1 MAKKK
6 RGATTSP
13 DPATTTPAEAKA
25 GKGPG
30 RGAWKA
36 LDASSGLVA
45 AMLAPRVS
53 NLAWRA
59 VTGRKP
65 PTNTRNP
72 ELSTKEAVAWAAIG
86 GATVQIVRTVVRRS
100 AANYWVK
107 STGGLPPGMKSTRTP
122 GAPKS

>member
-1 MAKKK
+1 MAKK
-6 RGATTSP
+6 RATTTEPDQATTSS
-13 DPATTTPAEAKA
+13 AEAQVS
-25 GKGPG
+25 KGPG

-36 LDASSGLVA
+36 MDAASGLA
-45 AMLAPRVS
+45 AAALAPRVS

-65 PTNTRNP
+65 PRQSRHP

-86 GATVQIVRTVVRRS
+86 GATVQVVRTMLRRG

-107 STGGLPPGMKSTRTP
+107 STGGLPPGMRHLSDDRD
-122 GAPKS
+122 

>member
-1 MAKKK
+1 MGRRKQSTTKTPDS
-6 RGATTSP
+6 GATTTDEVRVARS
-13 DPATTTPAEAKA
+13 
-25 GKGPG
+25 GG

-53 NLAWRA
+53 TLAWRA

-86 GATVQIVRTVVRRS
+86 GASVQIVRTLVRRG
-100 AANYWVK
+100 AASYWVK
-107 STGGLPPGMKSTRTP
+107 STGNLPPGMKTL
-122 GAPKS
+122 KD

>member
-1 MAKKK
+1 MARRKK
-6 RGATTSP
+6 ASTTTP
-13 DPATTTPAEAKA
+13 DPAATSTEEVKVARS
-25 GKGPG
+25 GS

-36 LDASSGLVA
+36 LDAGSGLLA
-45 AMLAPRVS
+45 AALAPRVS
-53 NLAWRA
+53 TLAWRA

-86 GATVQIVRTVVRRS
+86 GASVQVVRTLVRRG

-107 STGGLPPGMKSTRTP
+107 STGGLPPGMKSL
-122 GAPKS
+122 KD